1 MHAIIHPAA
10 SAEGTLKAMALEAR
24 FEVAT
29 DGEAAGF
36 PTASVP
42 KLFMSNDC
50 RFNCAYCT
58 CRATRDVGRYCH
70 EPRALARLAAQ
81 AGRANGRG
89 VFVTSAVYR
98 SPDETQ
104 ERIVA
109 ALRAL
114 REELGYRGY
123 VHAKVMPG
131 ADPGLIALTGRYADR
146 MSVNIEVANSAG
158 YARLARQ
165 KSRGTILGPME
176 AIHRQIVAARAERRP
191 FAASQSTQLMA
202 GSLGEDDRAILTL
215 SGALYRRYA
224 LKRVY
229 YTAFQYRHRA
239 AGYDLPEVSTPAWRV
254 GRLYQAD
261 RLMQLYGFTADEL
274 APEGA
279 PNLDPAL
286 DPKTAWALRHPERF
300 PVEVNRADYETLL
313 RVPGVGPTWARRIL
327 RARRLAPLSWAGL
340 RALGLPLGRCRYF
353 LCCGGRGDGL
363 GLLDRPDLLALRLG
377 AGFQQTLELP

>member
-1 MHAIIHPAA
+1 MQTIIRPAA
-10 SAEGTLKAMALEAR
+10 TAEGMLSAMAEEAR
-24 FEVAT
+24 FEIAT
-29 DGEAAGF
+29 DGEAAGVR
-36 PTASVP
+36 AARVP

-58 CRATRDVGRYCH
+58 CRATRDAPRYCH

-81 AGRANGRG
+81 GGGRG
-89 VFVTSAVYR
+89 VFITSAVYR

-109 ALRAL
+109 VLRAL
-114 REELGYRGY
+114 RGEQGYRGY

-131 ADPGLIALTGRYADR
+131 ADPGLIALTGQYADR
-146 MSVNIEVANSAG
+146 MSVNIEVAHSAG

-165 KSRGTILGPME
+165 KSRETILGPME
-176 AIHRQIVAARAERRP
+176 QIHRQIAAARAVRRP

-215 SGALYRRYA
+215 SAALYRRYQLA
-224 LKRVY
+224 RVY

-239 AGYDLPEVSTPAWRV
+239 AGYDLPPAATPAWRV

-286 DPKTAWALRHPERF
+286 DPKTAWALRHRERF
-300 PVEVNRADYETLL
+300 PVEINRADYDTLL
-313 RVPGVGPTWARRIL
+313 RVPGIGPTWAGRIL
-327 RARRLAPLSWAGL
+327 RARRLAPLSLASL
-340 RALGLPLGRCRYF
+340 RAMGLPLGRCRYF
-353 LCCGGRGDGL
+353 ICCGGRGDGPA
-363 GLLDRPDLLALRLG
+363 LLDRPELLALRLG
-377 AGFQQTLELP
+377 AGAQQTLALP